1 MGGKNGRRGK
11 GNGGPD
17 VWSGERTRRREG
29 RSKKTKV
36 GEIGGREE
44 VGDLF

>member
-17 VWSGERTRRREG
+17 MARGENQKKRRKE
-29 RSKKTKV
+29 KKTKV
-36 GEIGGREE
+36 GGIVGPGG
-44 VGDLF
+44 GGGSF